1 MIKMKKLFVTGASG
15 FLGWNLCQIARD
27 RYRVFGTYHSHAIAI
42 PGVELFNVDL
52 TDAKALTQLL
62 RDIRPDAVIHT
73 AAQSKPNFCQEHPR
87 ETYRI
92 NVAVSHHIADLCAE
106 FEIPCTFTSTDLV
119 FDGLNPPYQETDSV
133 NPVSDYGEQKVLAER
148 GMLERYPKTTIC
160 RMPLMFGIASPSANS
175 FIQSFLTNLRSGK
188 ELSLFID
195 EFRTP
200 VSATTA
206 AIGLLLA
213 LKTPETYLHLGGIE
227 RISRYEFGKL
237 LADVFN
243 LPSELIQP
251 CHQADVPMPAPR
263 PPDVSMDSSKAFA
276 LGYRPRS
283 LREQLVALK
292 GNV

>member
-1 MIKMKKLFVTGASG
+1 MKTLFVTGASG
-15 FLGWNLCQIARD
+15 FLGWNLCHLARD

-42 PGVELFNVDL
+42 PEVELFNVDL
-52 TDAKALTQLL
+52 TDAKALTQLF
-62 RDIRPDAVIHT
+62 RSIQPDAVIHT
-73 AAQSKPNFCQEHPR
+73 AAQSKPNFCQEYPR
-87 ETYRI
+87 ETYPI
-92 NVAVSHHIADLCAE
+92 NVTVSHDIADRCAE
-106 FEIPCTFTSTDLV
+106 SEIPCAFTSTDLV
-119 FDGLNPPYQETDSV
+119 FDGLNPPYRETDPV
-133 NPVSDYGEQKVLAER
+133 NPVSYYGEQKVLAER
-148 GMLERYPKTTIC
+148 GMLERYPKTIVC

-188 ELSLFID
+188 ELSLFTD

-213 LKTPETYLHLGGIE
+213 LETHETYLHLGGIE

-237 LADVFN
+237 LADVLN

-251 CHQADVPMPAPR
+251 CHQSDVPMPAPR
-263 PPDVSMDSSKAFA
+263 PPDVSMDSSKAFV
-276 LGYRPRS
+276 LGYQPRS